1 MATAL
6 ERLVLQALIEPSHP
20 CLSLAVLK
28 EVFAVHRESIYH
40 HTVASLMSKELGYSQ
55 EFYQLLGSL
64 SLVCWKWFRYITKR
78 FFTHLSLDLSHG
90 WEPQWRC
97 ALPETP
103 LSFIMVTNIFLYN
116 RPQYYGMPPIV
127 YSGSKCTLLAPHNIL
142 RLSVHVTDQESDA
155 AITVDMVRLCTNLQT
170 VDLYAQLHQS
180 AKVDNIAKTLQSINP
195 LLAISLTVAH
205 AGLCNPRADD
215 TGLWHPAFTN
225 YQSVHYLAPTCF
237 VELPLI
243 IRPWTPN
250 RFTFVNVCQSWI
262 GYDHDLIGD
271 REHTRLLIAHILQ
284 TAPSLA
290 EVDFGTIPI
299 ELEELTQTVS
309 MANIRSVTCRLE
321 LANNL
326 FAKESWHDG
335 YNALVDANPGKTSL
349 TPDDAC
355 SLDANVI
362 LSELRHFDVLC
373 KSLST
378 SSIERLTCI
387 NNWPEYNHCGSKI
400 ESVALFFMQFWLAN
414 VIGESR
420 LSHLHL
426 CGLPLVSDRFF
437 DNIQGSALLSLFLTH
452 GAMLD
457 NYIDSLNDAISMN
470 KSIPIISLQ
479 CNHIG
484 LDFD

>member
-1 MATAL
+1 MT
-6 ERLVLQALIEPSHP
+6 
-20 CLSLAVLK
+20 
-28 EVFAVHRESIYH
+28 
-40 HTVASLMSKELGYSQ
+40 TVASLMSKELGYSQ

-64 SLVCWKWFRYITKR
+64 SLVCWKWFRYITNR
-78 FFTHLSLDLSHG
+78 FFTHLSLDLNHG
-90 WEPQWRC
+90 WEQPQWRC

-103 LSFIMVTNIFLYN
+103 LSFIMVTNIFLDN
-116 RPQYYGMPPIV
+116 WPQYYGMPPIV
-127 YSGSKCTLLAPHNIL
+127 YGGSKCTLLAPHNIL

-205 AGLCNPRADD
+205 ADLCNPRADD

-237 VELPLI
+237 VELPLC

-250 RFTFVNVCQSWI
+250 RFTFVNECQSWI
-262 GYDHDLIGD
+262 GYDHNLIGD

-335 YNALVDANPGKTSL
+335 YNALEDANPGKTSL

-387 NNWPEYNHCGSKI
+387 NNGPEYNHCGSKI
-400 ESVALFFMQFWLAN
+400 ESVALFFMQF
-414 VIGESR
+414 
-420 LSHLHL
+420 
-426 CGLPLVSDRFF
+426 C
-437 DNIQGSALLSLFLTH
+437 LFLTH

-457 NYIDSLNDAISMN
+457 NYIDSLNDAISTN
-470 KSIPIISLQ
+470 KSISIISLQ